1 MVQSSD
7 YFSLFQ
13 TEIDGNSTQNFS
25 TDATT
30 LSPTEPTTQVQ
41 YAYFIAGSLLLLNGF
56 MFGLLFITGDR
67 SFRNTYQETE
77 VMVMTRSA
85 PEKRKYYFT
94 FVTSVCLMNLMAST
108 LTLTYSTYLTAYVVD
123 ELQWSKSSGAVLIST
138 FWFFCTAGRFL
149 GVLVVRW
156 LSTELMLLGTI
167 VSTVVFI
174 LPELIFAHLHPS
186 VMWICTSGFGLS
198 VATIYANSLTFGNM
212 YVAFYGRIGAL
223 VVAAGSLGNAIGP
236 SFIAPLFQ
244 SSGMKVFL
252 VVLFVSAL
260 VMFFMFGLSWLVG
273 KKLGK
278 KSSLM
283 YETMRENEPLLHS
296 QKSNGKCE
304 TNNDE
309 GKTDFE
315 T

>member
-1 MVQSSD
+1 
-7 YFSLFQ
+7 
-13 TEIDGNSTQNFS
+13 
-25 TDATT
+25 
-30 LSPTEPTTQVQ
+30 
-41 YAYFIAGSLLLLNGF
+41 
-56 MFGLLFITGDR
+56 
-67 SFRNTYQETE
+67 
-77 VMVMTRSA
+77 MTRSA

-315 T
+315 TWKSEFLEKNKVHLCCAKFFSVHLNCSWNLSFACGKNTHNPSPENPNSHFWSLFEIALLSSQC